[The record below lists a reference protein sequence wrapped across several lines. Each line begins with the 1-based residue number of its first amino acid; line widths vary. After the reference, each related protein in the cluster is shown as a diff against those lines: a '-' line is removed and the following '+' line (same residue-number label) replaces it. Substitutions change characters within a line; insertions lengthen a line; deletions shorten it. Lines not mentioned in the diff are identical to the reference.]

1 MKVVYGDGTEV
12 ILDFVIPSV
21 EDARKTIADGAVN
34 RLELLEQAGLTRAE
48 VEAELA
54 RIAHAD

>member
-1 MKVVYGDGTEV
+1 VRVVHGDGTEV
-12 ILDFVIPSV
+12 ISDFVIPSV
-21 EDARKTIADGAVN
+21 EDARKVIADGALNGV
-34 RLELLEQAGLTRAE
+34 ELLEEAGMSTAE

>member
-1 MKVVYGDGTEV
+1 VRVVHGDGTEV
-12 ILDFVIPSV
+12 ISDFVIPSV
-21 EDARKTIADGAVN
+21 EDARKVIADGALNGV
-34 RLELLEQAGLTRAE
+34 ELLEDSGMSTAE